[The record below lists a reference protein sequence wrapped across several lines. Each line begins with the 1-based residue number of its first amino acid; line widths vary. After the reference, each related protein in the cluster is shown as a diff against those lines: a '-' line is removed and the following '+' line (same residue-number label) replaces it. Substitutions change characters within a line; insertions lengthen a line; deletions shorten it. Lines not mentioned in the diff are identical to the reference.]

1 MEVRSAAISAYRD
14 AIQAEYPDFL
24 EKDKQRLT
32 KVLARGDVRT
42 ESERY
47 LLQHRVDEIE
57 GVAEYEEDLGLLYRM
72 MDDYGGV

>member
-14 AIQAEYPDFL
+14 AIQAEYADFL

-32 KVLARGDVRT
+32 KVLARGNVRT
-42 ESERY
+42 ESEWY

-57 GVAEYEEDLGLLYRM
+57 GVAEYEEELGLLYRM
-72 MDDYGGV
+72 MDEYGGV